1 MDVLAKKIAKVTC
14 SGDIVKFMQGSPDPW
29 AMAQVYVTRAI
40 QEKCMSKAKG
50 KSALVFAACWIAE
63 QYKTL
68 AVQKENLEEKIFYLN
83 DTIDSLKF
91 SVENAAA
98 ISISNQQTMAE
109 NKKEIAQ
116 LKQRLRDAE
125 GTIKR
130 LVATSTSNVGADN
143 SKCISEIKG
152 LKTQLGA
159 RSPVS
164 AVNGQNNT
172 KKGRDLSVNESSRKC
187 NTASE
192 GNVASLEC
200 TSHARPSKLI
210 SNCAEYRT
218 DKLKD
223 NSPGKQVSNPLQS
236 RKQHNKER
244 VSAIQASLPA
254 KQTWNNSDKKH
265 TEKKLFR
272 CYVCSKVGHIARYCT
287 LKHYYWNDNNWYNE
301 RENWNSSRWGFQKKS
316 RNGNTWIPYQ
326 VLKTQKER
334 LSAENFY
341 LQKAWGA
348 FKKELESIQLELSQ
362 IKGRR
367 ANENRGKQ
375 NVNMP

>member
-14 SGDIVKFMQGSPDPW
+14 SGEIAKCMQGSADPW
-29 AMAQVYVTRAI
+29 AKAQAYVTRAI
-40 QEKCMSKAKG
+40 QEKCMSKSKG
-50 KSALVFAACWIAE
+50 KCALVFAAYWVAE

-68 AVQKENLEEKIFYLN
+68 ALQKENLEGKILYLN

-91 SVENAAA
+91 SVENAAV

-109 NKKEIAQ
+109 NKKEIEQ

-125 GTIKR
+125 GTIKS
-130 LVATSTSNVGADN
+130 LVATSTSNVGADD
-143 SKCISEIKG
+143 SKYISEIKG
-152 LKTQLGA
+152 LKTQLEA

-164 AVNGQNNT
+164 VVNGQNNT

-187 NTASE
+187 ETVSE
-192 GNVASLEC
+192 GNVTSLEC

-223 NSPGKQVSNPLQS
+223 NSPGKQGSNPLQS

-254 KQTWNNSDKKH
+254 KQTWNNSVKKH
-265 TEKKLFR
+265 TEKKVFR

-287 LKHYYWNDNNWYNE
+287 LKHYYWDDKNWYNE

-316 RNGNTWIPYQ
+316 RNGNSWIPYQ
-326 VLKTQKER
+326 VLTTQKER
-334 LSAENFY
+334 LSAENAN

-348 FKKELESIQLELSQ
+348 FKKELESIKLELSQ

-367 ANENRGKQ
+367 ANENR
-375 NVNMP
+375 

>member
-14 SGDIVKFMQGSPDPW
+14 SGEIAKCMQGSPDPW
-29 AMAQVYVTRAI
+29 AMAQAYVTRAI
-40 QEKCMSKAKG
+40 QEKCMSKSKG

-68 AVQKENLEEKIFYLN
+68 AVQKENLEEKILYLN

-116 LKQRLRDAE
+116 LKERLRDAE
-125 GTIKR
+125 GTIKS
-130 LVATSTSNVGADN
+130 LVATSTSNVGADH
-143 SKCISEIKG
+143 SSEIKG
-152 LKTQLGA
+152 LKAQL
-159 RSPVS
+159 RSPVVL
-164 AVNGQNNT
+164 AVTGQSNT
-172 KKGRDLSVNESSRKC
+172 KGRDLSANGLNESSRKC
-187 NTASE
+187 ETASE
-192 GNVASLEC
+192 GNVTSLEC

-236 RKQHNKER
+236 RKQYNNER
-244 VSAIQASLPA
+244 VSAIKVSLPA
-254 KQTWNNSDKKH
+254 KQNCNNSVKKH
-265 TEKKLFR
+265 TEKKVFR

-287 LKHYYWNDNNWYNE
+287 LKNYYWDNNNWYNE

-316 RNGNTWIPYQ
+316 RYGNTWVPYQ
-326 VLKTQKER
+326 VLTTQRER
-334 LSAENFY
+334 LSAENSY
-341 LQKAWGA
+341 LQNAWGA
-348 FKKELESIQLELSQ
+348 FKKELESIKLELSQ

-367 ANENRGKQ
+367 ANENRGKH

>member
-1 MDVLAKKIAKVTC
+1 MDVLAKKIAMVTC
-14 SGDIVKFMQGSPDPW
+14 SGEIVKCMQGSPDPW
-29 AMAQVYVTRAI
+29 AKAQAYVTRAI

-68 AVQKENLEEKIFYLN
+68 AVQKENLEGKILYLN

-109 NKKEIAQ
+109 NQKEIAQ
-116 LKQRLRDAE
+116 LQQRLRDAE
-125 GTIKR
+125 GTIKS
-130 LVATSTSNVGADN
+130 LVATSTSNVGADH
-143 SKCISEIKG
+143 SSEIKG
-152 LKTQLGA
+152 LKAQL
-159 RSPVS
+159 RSPVVL
-164 AVNGQNNT
+164 AVTGQSNT
-172 KKGRDLSVNESSRKC
+172 KGRDLSANGLNESSRTC
-187 NTASE
+187 ETASE
-192 GNVASLEC
+192 GNGTSLEC

-236 RKQHNKER
+236 RKPHNNER
-244 VSAIQASLPA
+244 VSAIKVSLPA
-254 KQTWNNSDKKH
+254 KQNCNNSVKKH
-265 TEKKLFR
+265 TEKKVFR
-272 CYVCSKVGHIARYCT
+272 CYACSKVGHIARYCT
-287 LKHYYWNDNNWYNE
+287 LKNYYWDNNNWYNE

-316 RNGNTWIPYQ
+316 RYGNTWVPYQ
-326 VLKTQKER
+326 VLTTQRER
-334 LSAENFY
+334 LSAENSY
-341 LQKAWGA
+341 LQNAWGA
-348 FKKELESIQLELSQ
+348 FKKELESIKLELSQ

-367 ANENRGKQ
+367 ANENRGKH

>member
-14 SGDIVKFMQGSPDPW
+14 SGEIVKCMQGSPDPW
-29 AMAQVYVTRAI
+29 AKAQAYVTRAI

-68 AVQKENLEEKIFYLN
+68 AVQKENLEGKILYLN

-109 NKKEIAQ
+109 NQKEIAQ
-116 LKQRLRDAE
+116 LQQRLRDAE
-125 GTIKR
+125 GTIKS
-130 LVATSTSNVGADN
+130 LVATSTSNVGADH
-143 SKCISEIKG
+143 SSEIKG
-152 LKTQLGA
+152 LKAQL
-159 RSPVS
+159 RSPVVL
-164 AVNGQNNT
+164 AVTGQSNT
-172 KKGRDLSVNESSRKC
+172 KDRDLSANGLNESSRKC
-187 NTASE
+187 ETASE
-192 GNVASLEC
+192 GNVTSLEC

-223 NSPGKQVSNPLQS
+223 NSPGKQVSNLLQS

-244 VSAIQASLPA
+244 VSVIKVSLPA
-254 KQTWNNSDKKH
+254 KQNCNNSVKKH
-265 TEKKLFR
+265 TEKKVFR

-287 LKHYYWNDNNWYNE
+287 LKN
-301 RENWNSSRWGFQKKS
+301 
-316 RNGNTWIPYQ
+316 
-326 VLKTQKER
+326 
-334 LSAENFY
+334 
-341 LQKAWGA
+341 
-348 FKKELESIQLELSQ
+348 
-362 IKGRR
+362 
-367 ANENRGKQ
+367 
-375 NVNMP
+375 

>member
-1 MDVLAKKIAKVTC
+1 
-14 SGDIVKFMQGSPDPW
+14 
-29 AMAQVYVTRAI
+29 
-40 QEKCMSKAKG
+40 MSKSKG

-68 AVQKENLEEKIFYLN
+68 AVQKENLEGKIFYLN

-125 GTIKR
+125 GTIKS

-143 SKCISEIKG
+143 SKYISEIKG

-164 AVNGQNNT
+164 VVNGQNKT

-187 NTASE
+187 NTATE

-223 NSPGKQVSNPLQS
+223 NSSGKQVSNPLQS
-236 RKQHNKER
+236 RKPHNNEK
-244 VSAIQASLPA
+244 VSAIQVSLPA
-254 KQTWNNSDKKH
+254 KQNCNNSVKKH
-265 TEKKLFR
+265 TEKKVFR
-272 CYVCSKVGHIARYCT
+272 CYACSKVGHIARYCT
-287 LKHYYWNDNNWYNE
+287 LKNYYWDNNNWYNE

-316 RNGNTWIPYQ
+316 RYGNTWVPYQ
-326 VLKTQKER
+326 VLTTQKER
-334 LSAENFY
+334 LSAENSN
-341 LQKAWGA
+341 LQNAWGT
-348 FKKELESIQLELSQ
+348 FKKELESIKLELSQ
-362 IKGRR
+362 IKRRR
-367 ANENRGKQ
+367 ANENKGKQ